1 MFECTSYGDE
11 LHKPLAPIL
20 NSSGLQYL
28 EILCIHPK
36 FMPLTTAPQQPKASE
51 KRSKHLLKTFE
62 PFTSLSKSD
71 TLSSRLVKMEGN
83 HQNEWVL
90 VDDTTEAIAAAAIE
104 QTRVVSAVEDRVFS
118 QLVAWR
124 AEWFQLITENLVR
137 TDGGFDPFVQ
147 PRLETLEA
155 NITAFYGTIKA
166 ELTNVTA
173 AVVMSADNRDRLAVC
188 QMEQR
193 HQARALRETLAL
205 ALEFQVRDGTRYFQ
219 RVGLIAS
226 CRRLSFLF
234 DTHMAVFELYTRPPF
249 EWWW

>member
-1 MFECTSYGDE
+1 
-11 LHKPLAPIL
+11 
-20 NSSGLQYL
+20 
-28 EILCIHPK
+28 
-36 FMPLTTAPQQPKASE
+36 
-51 KRSKHLLKTFE
+51 
-62 PFTSLSKSD
+62 
-71 TLSSRLVKMEGN
+71 MEGN